1 MTFFRFFIWKVHTV
15 VTKLSSLMC
24 WYKSAF
30 WSHSLSY
37 LLFSYT
43 QAVKDSAESKLSAV
57 QKVLSPAENRPR
69 QCKTVNK
76 IKIIK
81 SGIWIKCFLND
92 SQNRFSE
99 CCPGRFSFL
108 IISHLNTNTFWKK
121 YFGIFTKSK
130 KLTELCYS
138 KNIANKSA
146 NLYSHPFQS

>member
-1 MTFFRFFIWKVHTV
+1 MTFFRFYIWKVHTV

-43 QAVKDSAESKLSAV
+43 QAVKDSAESKLS
-57 QKVLSPAENRPR
+57 
-69 QCKTVNK
+69 
-76 IKIIK
+76 
-81 SGIWIKCFLND
+81 GIWIKYFLND

-146 NLYSHPFQS
+146 NLYSHPFQSYLWDWRMKKTIF